1 MNDPLEMPEIS
12 VKDRFALII
21 PVYNHEKKVAD
32 VVREALKL
40 GRPVF
45 VVDDGSTDASWERV
59 KAIDGITVIRHPVN
73 EGKGAAIRTGFA
85 AAAPLADWAA
95 TIDADGQHDPA
106 DVLNLVRA
114 IPPGG
119 RPIIV
124 GRREGMRGSHIPW
137 TSRFGRHFSNFWVRL
152 SGGPA
157 ISDSQSGMRLYP
169 LPETMNLNVRAR
181 RFQFEVEILVQA
193 RWRGI
198 PVLEAPVRVH
208 YEPGDQRISHFR
220 PFVDFLRNTG
230 TFSRLIVT
238 RILIPS
244 FIRKKIKVKRDL

>member
-1 MNDPLEMPEIS
+1 MNDSLEMPDKS

-59 KAIDGITVIRHPVN
+59 RAIDGITIIRHSVN
-73 EGKGAAIRTGFA
+73 EGKGAAIMTGFA
-85 AAAPLADWAA
+85 AAEPVADWAA
-95 TIDADGQHDPA
+95 TIDADGQHDPG
-106 DVLNLVRA
+106 DILNLIRA
-114 IPPGG
+114 IPPGE

-124 GRREGMRGSHIPW
+124 GRREGMLGPHIPW

-169 LPETMNLNVRAR
+169 LPESMNLKVRAR
-181 RFQFEVEILVQA
+181 RFQFEVEILVRA
-193 RWRGI
+193 HWRGI
-198 PVLEAPVRVH
+198 PVLEAPVHVL
-208 YEPGDQRISHFR
+208 YEPGDQRVSHFR
-220 PFVDFLRNTG
+220 PLVDFMRNTG
-230 TFSRLIVT
+230 TFSRLIIM

-244 FIRKKIKVKRDL
+244 FIRKKMG

>member
-1 MNDPLEMPEIS
+1 MNDPLEMSDIP

-21 PVYNHEKKVAD
+21 PVYNHEKKVVD

-45 VVDDGSTDASWERV
+45 VVDDGSTDASWEKV
-59 KAIDGITVIRHPVN
+59 KAIDGVTVLHHPVN
-73 EGKGAAIRTGFA
+73 EGKGAAIMTGFA
-85 AAAPLADWAA
+85 AAAPVADWVA
-95 TIDADGQHDPA
+95 TIDADGQHDPV
-106 DVLNLVRA
+106 DVLNLIRA
-114 IPPGG
+114 IPPGE

-124 GRREGMRGSHIPW
+124 GRREGMLGPHIPW

-169 LPETMNLNVRAR
+169 LPETMNLKVRAR
-181 RFQFEVEILVQA
+181 RFQFEVEILVRA

-198 PVLEAPVRVH
+198 PVLEAPVRVT
-208 YEPGDQRISHFR
+208 YEPGDQRVSHFR
-220 PFVDFLRNTG
+220 PLVDFLRNTG
-230 TFSRLIVT
+230 TFSRLIVM

-244 FIRKKIKVKRDL
+244 YIRKKMG

>member
-1 MNDPLEMPEIS
+1 MNDPLEMSDIP

-21 PVYNHEKKVAD
+21 PVYNHEKKVVD

-45 VVDDGSTDASWERV
+45 VVDDGSTDASWEKV
-59 KAIDGITVIRHPVN
+59 KAIDGVTVLHHPVN
-73 EGKGAAIRTGFA
+73 EGKGAAIMTGFA
-85 AAAPLADWAA
+85 AAAPVADWVA
-95 TIDADGQHDPA
+95 TIDADGQHDPV
-106 DVLNLVRA
+106 DVLNLIRA
-114 IPPGG
+114 IPPGK

-124 GRREGMRGSHIPW
+124 GRREGMLGPHIPW

-169 LPETMNLNVRAR
+169 LPETMNLKVRAR
-181 RFQFEVEILVQA
+181 RFQFEVEILVRA

-198 PVLEAPVRVH
+198 PVLEAPVRVT
-208 YEPGDQRISHFR
+208 YEPGEQRVSHFR
-220 PFVDFLRNTG
+220 PLVDFLRNTG
-230 TFSRLIVT
+230 TFSRLIVM

-244 FIRKKIKVKRDL
+244 YIRKKMG